1 MAVEVAVE
9 VAAERRGK
17 GDERYYTASQ
27 YQLVWRKFRRHK
39 LALVGGP
46 ILIALYVVGV
56 GFPEFFATQ
65 DLTKRHQDFVY
76 APPQRIHFFDAD
88 GVFHLRPFVYAQ
100 TRSRDPETMRRIYT
114 EDTSSR
120 FPLYLFV
127 RGDPYELWGLFPSDL
142 HFIGVKEGYLFLF
155 GTERLG
161 RDLFSRTLHA
171 ARISL
176 SIGLIGVG
184 LSFILG
190 CVLGGISGF
199 YGGAIDTVIQRVIE
213 FLVSIPTLPLWMALA
228 AAVPAEWPQ
237 VRVYFA
243 ITIILSVVGWAGL
256 ARVVR
261 GKVLSLREE
270 DFVQAAAIAGSKDGS
285 IIVRHILPSFFS
297 YLIVHVTLAVPRMFL
312 GETALSFLG
321 LGLQVPV
328 VSWGVLLSEGQN
340 VQTIAIHPWI
350 IIPAIFVIVSVLAF
364 NFVGD
369 GLRDAA
375 DPYKL

>member
-9 VAAERRGK
+9 VAVERRGK

-27 YQLVWRKFRRHK
+27 YQLVWRRFRRHK

-114 EDTSSR
+114 EDTSTR

>member
-9 VAAERRGK
+9 VAVERRGK

-27 YQLVWRKFRRHK
+27 YQLVWRRFRRHK
-39 LALVGGP
+39 LALVGGA

-114 EDTSSR
+114 EDTSTR

-228 AAVPAEWPQ
+228 AAVPADWPQ

-261 GKVLSLREE
+261 GKVLSLRGE

-297 YLIVHVTLAVPRMFL
+297 YLVVHVTLAVPRMFL

>member
-1 MAVEVAVE
+1 MAVEVAV
-9 VAAERRGK
+9 ERRGK

-27 YQLVWRKFRRHK
+27 YQLVWRRFRRHK

-65 DLTKRHQDFVY
+65 DLTKRHQNFVY

-114 EDTSSR
+114 EDTSTR

>member
-1 MAVEVAVE
+1 MAVEVAAE
-9 VAAERRGK
+9 VAVERRGK

-27 YQLVWRKFRRHK
+27 YQLVWRRFRRHK
-39 LALVGGP
+39 LALVGGA

-114 EDTSSR
+114 EDTSTR

>member
-100 TRSRDPETMRRIYT
+100 TRSRDPVTMRRIYT
-114 EDTSSR
+114 EDPSTR

-127 RGDPYELWGLFPSDL
+127 RGDPYELWGLFPSDR

>member
-9 VAAERRGK
+9 VAVERRGK

-27 YQLVWRKFRRHK
+27 YQLVWRRFRRHK
-39 LALVGGP
+39 LALVGGA

-114 EDTSSR
+114 EDTSTR

>member
-1 MAVEVAVE
+1 MAVE

>member
-1 MAVEVAVE
+1 MAVE
-9 VAAERRGK
+9 RREK

-27 YQLVWRKFRRHK
+27 YQLVWRRFRRHK
-39 LALVGGP
+39 LALVGGAT
-46 ILIALYVVGV
+46 LIALYVVGV

-65 DLTKRHQDFVY
+65 DLTGRHQDFVY

-100 TRSRDPETMRRIYT
+100 TRSRDPVTMRRIYT
-114 EDTSSR
+114 EDTSTR
-120 FPLYLFV
+120 FPLYPFV

-142 HFIGVKEGYLFLF
+142 HFIGVKEGYLFLL

-228 AAVPAEWPQ
+228 AAVPADWPQ

-261 GKVLSLREE
+261 GKVLSLRGE

-297 YLIVHVTLAVPRMFL
+297 YLVVHVTLAVPRMFL

>member
-9 VAAERRGK
+9 VAVERRGK

-27 YQLVWRKFRRHK
+27 YQLVWRRFRRHK

-100 TRSRDPETMRRIYT
+100 TRSRDPVTMRRIYT
-114 EDTSSR
+114 EDPSTR

>member
-9 VAAERRGK
+9 VAVERRGK

-27 YQLVWRKFRRHK
+27 YQLVWRRFRRHK

-100 TRSRDPETMRRIYT
+100 TRSRDPVTMRRIYT
-114 EDTSSR
+114 EDTSTR

>member
-1 MAVEVAVE
+1 MAVDSGGRE
-9 VAAERRGK
+9 
-17 GDERYYTASQ
+17 DERYYTASQ
-27 YQLVWRKFRRHK
+27 SQLVWRRFRRHR
-39 LALVGGP
+39 LALLGGA
-46 ILIALYVVGV
+46 ILTIFYVAGV

-65 DLTKRHQDFVY
+65 DLDRRHQESVY
-76 APPQRIHFFDAD
+76 APPQRIHFVDAD
-88 GVFHLRPFVYAQ
+88 GVFHVRPFVYAL
-100 TRSRDPETMRRIYT
+100 TRSRDPETLRRIYT
-114 EDTSSR
+114 EDTGTR
-120 FPLYLFV
+120 FPLHLFV
-127 RGDPYELWGLFPSDL
+127 RGDPYMLWGLFPSDL
-142 HFIGVKEGYLFLF
+142 HLIGVKEGYLFLF

-171 ARISL
+171 TRVSL
-176 SIGLIGVG
+176 SIGLIGVA
-184 LSFILG
+184 LSFFLG
-190 CVLGGISGF
+190 CFLGGISGF
-199 YGGAIDTVIQRVIE
+199 YGGAVDTVIQRVIE
-213 FLVSIPTLPLWMALA
+213 FLVAVPTLPLWMALA

-243 ITIILSVVGWAGL
+243 ITIILSIVGWAGL

-297 YLIVHVTLAVPRMFL
+297 YLIVHLTLAVPRMFL

-321 LGLQVPV
+321 LGLQTPV

>member
-9 VAAERRGK
+9 VAVERRGK

-27 YQLVWRKFRRHK
+27 YQLVWRRFRRHK
-39 LALVGGP
+39 LALVGGA

-114 EDTSSR
+114 EDTSTR
-120 FPLYLFV
+120 FPLYVFV

>member
-1 MAVEVAVE
+1 MAV
-9 VAAERRGK
+9 ERRGK

-76 APPQRIHFFDAD
+76 APPQRIHCFDAD

-114 EDTSSR
+114 EDTSTR